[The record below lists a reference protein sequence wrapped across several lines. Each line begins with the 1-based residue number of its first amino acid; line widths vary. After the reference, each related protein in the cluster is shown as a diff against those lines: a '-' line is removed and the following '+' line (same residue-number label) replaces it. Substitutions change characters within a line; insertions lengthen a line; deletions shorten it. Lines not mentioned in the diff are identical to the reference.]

1 VSAARPS
8 ATCSPNRLR
17 RWLARVRSWL
27 SLILV
32 AAVVG
37 SLAPQRTAEAR
48 PGRVNRAKDEAAS
61 PRRGSKA
68 APAAR
73 ARSAAKP
80 KPNRTA
86 KGAVHRRGERGRDKP
101 GKLRKV
107 RPAPPGKRTTAKPVP
122 DLEPSAADDPHPD
135 PAGLPVAATWSELHR
150 VVQLW
155 RVGKTGR
162 LAEELQHLQRAKDK
176 DLAAAASH
184 VLARV
189 LARHGQGTAA
199 AKALAR
205 SRIVADSLPAAHRWA
220 GIEVAQ
226 AQGKSKVALDKLRS
240 FRADFGSFRW
250 AAADLLYSRLH
261 EKVGPAEAAA
271 QTALALYDKSAE
283 HLPRDELLARA
294 ARVLQAVDRARSD
307 QLWKKLILTH
317 PESQFVDEAAE
328 RVALASLSDA
338 EQFDRMV
345 TLFSRRA
352 YERCRS
358 VGVQLWVKG
367 YRRNEVGYFLG
378 KIGSERLRDDYPGAA
393 MYLAE
398 AATPDAPLYQN
409 ALPSY
414 ALVLGKIGK
423 TDEAIARYDQWLAR
437 FAGAKND
444 RRIDLHYDR
453 ARTLHMAGRS
463 LQAARDLGAALD
475 QDDKDID
482 VGKYR
487 WFVGF
492 WTLLGGRPAEAIDLL
507 KPLMP
512 NTNPLV
518 GAKARYWVAKAQDRL
533 GDRKAATETLLQ
545 LVDKY
550 PLTYY
555 SGLAE
560 NLLEDWG
567 LGDKLPP
574 REDFSKV
581 PVAVTDPFAGMRMN
595 DNLRSLRIAC
605 ALGEPDV
612 ARTAWDTLQAGLRME
627 LGAERLRKLRLDLS
641 DALELFADA
650 RSDALR
656 NHRDVLQR
664 MPTRDTL
671 AAWRGIYPRAFATH
685 VVAAAERWGAPEW
698 MVYAHMLQESA
709 YRPELISGAPAYGL
723 LELLDRTAQRLAS
736 EAREDYQLW
745 MLMWPAHN
753 VRWGTQ
759 YLAALYKKFHRQLP
773 FAIASYNGGPML
785 LQYHMRQQH
794 KLSRGFDE
802 MIDDLG
808 PHESRN
814 YVRMVIG
821 HFLRYLAI
829 YEKPDRA
836 KAYRN
841 QLLPRAWQD
850 AYLAD
855 PDY

>member
-1 VSAARPS
+1 MTAAPPP
-8 ATCSPNRLR
+8 APVPALARLR
-17 RWLARVRSWL
+17 WPTRLRDWLALWLAVAAVAVLVDADPATARVGPKPKAQAKQATRDKAAAGKAKPVATKGKAGRKNQAPRSGTRRAARVR
-27 SLILV
+27 
-32 AAVVG
+32 
-37 SLAPQRTAEAR
+37 E
-48 PGRVNRAKDEAAS
+48 
-61 PRRGSKA
+61 
-68 APAAR
+68 
-73 ARSAAKP
+73 
-80 KPNRTA
+80 
-86 KGAVHRRGERGRDKP
+86 KP
-101 GKLRKV
+101 GKLRTV
-107 RPAPPGKRTTAKPVP
+107 RPAPPAARDKTKAPP
-122 DLEPSAADDPHPD
+122 AADPEV
-135 PAGLPVAATWSELHR
+135 AGEPVALPVSATWTELHR

-162 LAEELQHLQRAKDK
+162 IAEDLQRLQGAKDK

-184 VLARV
+184 VLARL
-189 LARHGQGTAA
+189 LARQGQASAA

-205 SRIVADSLPAAHRWA
+205 AKIVADAAPAAHRWA
-220 GIEVAQ
+220 AIEVAQ
-226 AQGKSKVALDKLRS
+226 AQGKPKSALDKLRS
-240 FRADFGSFRW
+240 FRVDFGSFRW
-250 AAADLLYSRLH
+250 AAADLLFSRLH
-261 EKVGPAEAAA
+261 EKVGPPEAAA
-271 QTALALYDKSAE
+271 QTALSLYEKSAE

-294 ARVLQAVDRARSD
+294 ARVLGAVDRERSHK
-307 QLWKKLILTH
+307 LWKKLLLNH
-317 PESQFVDEAAE
+317 PESEFVDEAADI
-328 RVALASLSDA
+328 VPLSSLNDA

-398 AATPDAPLYQN
+398 AATPEAPLYQN

-423 TDEAIARYDQWLAR
+423 TDEAIARYDQWLQH
-437 FAGAKND
+437 FGHVKND

-475 QDDKDID
+475 QNEKDID

-492 WTLLGGRPAEAIDLL
+492 WTLLGGKPAEAIELL

-518 GAKARYWVAKAQDRL
+518 GAKARYWVAKAQDKL
-533 GDRKAATETLLQ
+533 GHRNAAVETLTQ
-545 LVDKY
+545 LIDKY

-555 SGLAE
+555 SGLSE
-560 NLLEDWG
+560 NLLQDWG
-567 LGDKLPP
+567 FSDRVPP

-581 PVAVTDPFAGMRMN
+581 PVQAADPFAGLKMN
-595 DNLRSLRIAC
+595 ENLRSLRLAC

-612 ARTAWDTLQAGLRME
+612 ARSAWDSLQAGLRME
-627 LGAERLRKLRLDLS
+627 LGADRLRKLRLDLA
-641 DALELFADA
+641 DALEEFADA

-656 NHRDVLQR
+656 NHREVLQR
-664 MPTRDTL
+664 LPTRDTVQ
-671 AAWRGIYPRAFATH
+671 AWRGIYPRAFATH

-723 LELLDRTAQRLAS
+723 LELLDRTAVRLAR
-736 EAREDYQLW
+736 EAKEDYQLW
-745 MLMWPAHN
+745 MLMQPAHN

-759 YLAALYKKFHRQLP
+759 YLAGLYKKFHRQLP

-785 LQYHMRQQH
+785 LQYHMRQQA
-794 KLSRGFDE
+794 KLGRSFDE

-829 YEKPDRA
+829 YERPDRA
-836 KAYRN
+836 KLYRD
-841 QLLPRAWQD
+841 QLLPGTWND
-850 AYLAD
+850 AYLPD

>member
-1 VSAARPS
+1 MNFARHATTSATTAPPGWGARLRAWLALAIAACLVGVLAGAEPAAARSKAQAKKASS
-8 ATCSPNRLR
+8 AHDKSPTSKAKGAAAKSGKGRKTSVKRTGTR
-17 RWLARVRSWL
+17 RAARVR
-27 SLILV
+27 
-32 AAVVG
+32 
-37 SLAPQRTAEAR
+37 E
-48 PGRVNRAKDEAAS
+48 
-61 PRRGSKA
+61 
-68 APAAR
+68 
-73 ARSAAKP
+73 
-80 KPNRTA
+80 
-86 KGAVHRRGERGRDKP
+86 KP
-101 GKLRKV
+101 GKLRTV
-107 RPAPPGKRTTAKPVP
+107 RPAPAAKSAKAVP
-122 DLEPSAADDPHPD
+122 EPEANDASADEAV
-135 PAGLPVAATWSELHR
+135 ALPVAATWSELHR

-155 RVGKTGR
+155 RVGKSGR
-162 LAEELQHLQRAKDK
+162 IADDLQRLQRAKDK

-184 VLARV
+184 VLAR
-189 LARHGQGTAA
+189 LWARQGHGTAA
-199 AKALAR
+199 AKAL
-205 SRIVADSLPAAHRWA
+205 SKTKIVADSAPAAHRWA
-220 GIEVAQ
+220 TIEVAQ
-226 AQGKSKVALDKLRS
+226 AQGKTKQALDKLRT
-240 FRADFGSFRW
+240 FRVDFGSFRW
-250 AAADLLYSRLH
+250 AAADLLFSRLH
-261 EKVGPAEAAA
+261 EKVGPAGAAA
-271 QTALALYDKSAE
+271 QTALDLYDKSAE

-294 ARVLQAVDRARSD
+294 ARMLAGVDRDRSHK
-307 QLWKKLILTH
+307 LWKKLLLTH
-317 PESQFVDEAAE
+317 PESEYVDEAAQAVPLE
-328 RVALASLSDA
+328 SLTQA
-338 EQFDRMV
+338 EQFERMV

-358 VGVQLWVKG
+358 VGVLLWVQG

-378 KIGSERLRDDYPGAA
+378 KIGSERLRDNYPDAA

-398 AATPDAPLYQN
+398 AATPEAPLYQN

-423 TDEAIARYDQWLAR
+423 TDEAIARYDQWLR
-437 FAGAKND
+437 HFAHVKND

-475 QDDKDID
+475 QNEKDID

-492 WTLLGGRPAEAIDLL
+492 WTLLGGKPAEAIEQLR
-507 KPLMP
+507 PLMP
-512 NTNPLV
+512 NSNPLV
-518 GAKARYWVAKAQDRL
+518 GAKARYWVAKAQDKL
-533 GDRKAATETLLQ
+533 GDRKAAVETLLQ

-560 NLLEDWG
+560 NLLQDWG
-567 LGDKLPP
+567 LADKLLPH
-574 REDFSKV
+574 EDFSKV
-581 PVAVTDPFAGMRMN
+581 PVQAADPFAGMRMT
-595 DNLRSLRIAC
+595 DNLRALRLAT

-612 ARTAWDTLQAGLRME
+612 ARAAWDTLQAGLRME
-627 LGAERLRKLRLDLS
+627 LGAERHKKLRLDLA
-641 DALELFADA
+641 DALEEFADA

-656 NHRDVLQR
+656 NHREVLQR
-664 MPTRDTL
+664 PPTRETV

-723 LELLDRTAQRLAS
+723 LELLDRTAVRLAS
-736 EAREDYQLW
+736 EAKEDYQLW
-745 MLMWPAHN
+745 MLMQPAHN

-759 YLAALYKKFHRQLP
+759 YLAGLYKKFHRQLP

-785 LQYHMRQQH
+785 MSYHMRQQAR
-794 KLSRGFDE
+794 LNRSFDE

-829 YEKPDRA
+829 YERPDKA
-836 KAYRN
+836 KLYRD
-841 QLLPRAWQD
+841 QLLPRTWNEAC
-850 AYLAD
+850 LPD